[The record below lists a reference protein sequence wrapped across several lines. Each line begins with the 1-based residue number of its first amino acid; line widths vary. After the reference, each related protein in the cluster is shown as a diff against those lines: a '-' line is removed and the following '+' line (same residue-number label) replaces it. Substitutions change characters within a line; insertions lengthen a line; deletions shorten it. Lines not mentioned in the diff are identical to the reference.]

1 MSEEDMML
9 ELGID
14 LDRINRIIGANKT
27 LIIKTTV
34 PDTKP
39 RIHLTHE
46 MFDQIISL
54 SS

>member
-1 MSEEDMML
+1 MSEDDMML

-39 RIHLTHE
+39 KLHLTHE
-46 MFDQIISL
+46 MFDNIFGLL
-54 SS
+54 S